1 MKYILVSLL
10 LASLLQVFLWLN
22 SDNKFITPPD
32 AEDIIES
39 LSYAPY
45 TKKNEKEMLS
55 DEEVIRDL
63 KLLKKF
69 TNTVRFYSAD
79 DSRKVLPFV
88 KQLGMN
94 AHMGLWLS
102 GVPEDNEKE
111 IALAKTLITDY
122 YDNLASVIVG
132 NEVLLRDDLK
142 PDELVVHIRD
152 FKSFVN
158 DIFKT
163 RKNVKEQA
171 IQDELAK
178 IKNKRKKD
186 AKEKELRVELAKNKE
201 HTVAVTTAEI
211 WNMWL
216 LYPDLADEVD
226 MINIHI
232 LPYWENIKAENFEAF
247 FNEIYQKIRDVHKT
261 KPIIVGEFGWPS
273 QGYNNQ
279 GAVASPQ
286 NQAMIIRRFL
296 GMAKENGFSYN
307 LMEAFDQPWKGVDEG
322 SVGQYWGIF
331 DAHRNLKFEM
341 QGVVLVEPYWFMQM
355 VAAAIIGA
363 FLTFYGLRNQNINF
377 LHAITYGL
385 AAQGISFGI
394 VMAAVYPFIHYM
406 NFGMW
411 IMWGMG
417 SILMIPLTLITLA
430 KANELFKCT
439 IGKPPERLIPLDLKS
454 DRVPFVSIHVP
465 AYKEQPAVLEET
477 LLALAKLK
485 YTNYEVLVIIN
496 NTPEEFYKAPI
507 KALCEELGEK
517 FVYLDIQCTGFKAGA
532 LNKALEFTNPECEIL
547 AVIDADYVIKPNW
560 LIDLVPIFDDS
571 KVALVQ
577 APQDHRDGDES
588 LIKTAMNAEYAGF
601 FDIGMV
607 ERNEEN
613 AIVAH
618 GTMLMVRKSAF
629 DEVGQW
635 NTDTIVEDSEL
646 GLRLFEAGYIGHY
659 TNRRY
664 GHGLLPDTIEAFKNQ
679 RHRWA
684 YGAVQILKKH
694 WQHFKPSSKT
704 LTRAQKHHF
713 ITGWFFWLSDA
724 LGPVTA
730 VLNILWVPVIIF
742 VGVTIPTIALTVPI
756 LTAFLVNVIH
766 SFVLYKTRVGAK
778 FYHSTLGAIAAMS
791 LQLMIFK
798 AVYDGFVKDR
808 LPFKRTE
815 KGGNSKISISSPVK
829 NEIILATLLLG
840 SFVALIMTNHQD
852 IVEIYV
858 FSATIL
864 IQSVPYVS
872 AIILRLIEKSSY
884 KKETS
889 QSTNI

>member
-32 AEDIIES
+32 ADDIIES

-45 TKKNEKEMLS
+45 QKGNEKEMLS

-69 TNTVRFYSAD
+69 TNTIRLYSAD
-79 DSRKVLPFV
+79 DSQKVMPHL
-88 KQLGMN
+88 KDLGMK

-102 GVPEDNEKE
+102 GVVEDNEKE
-111 IALAKTLITDY
+111 IALAKSLIAEY
-122 YDNLASVIVG
+122 QESLISVIVG
-132 NEVLLRDDLK
+132 NEVLLRDDLD
-142 PDELVVHIRD
+142 PDELIVHIRD
-152 FKSFVN
+152 FKEFITFIQKM
-158 DIFKT
+158 DRDDREK
-163 RKNVKEQA
+163 A
-171 IQDELAK
+171 IQEE
-178 IKNKRKKD
+178 I
-186 AKEKELRVELAKNKE
+186 AKEKNRKVRAKKLKE
-201 HTVAVTTAEI
+201 AKATAAKEDKHTILVTTAEI

-216 LYPDLADEVD
+216 LYPYLADEVD
-226 MINIHI
+226 FITIHI
-232 LPYWENIKAENFEAF
+232 LPYWEKIRAEDFEPF
-247 FNEIYQKIRDVHKT
+247 FNEKYKKIKEVHPN
-261 KPIIVGEFGWPS
+261 KPIFVGEFGWPS
-273 QGYNNQ
+273 RGYNNQ
-279 GAVASPQ
+279 AAVANPQ
-286 NQAMIIRRFL
+286 NQAMVIRRFL
-296 GMAKENGFSYN
+296 GLAKEEGFSYN
-307 LMEAFDQPWKGVDEG
+307 LLEAFDQPWKGVDEG

-331 DAHRNLKFEM
+331 DANRQLKFEL
-341 QGVVLVEPYWFMQM
+341 QGEVLVEPFWIMQM
-355 VAAAIIGA
+355 IAAALIGA
-363 FLTFYGLRNQNINF
+363 ILTFFGLRNQNINF
-377 LHAITYGL
+377 LHAMTYGL

-394 VMAAVYPFIHYM
+394 VMSAVYPFVHYM
-406 NFGMW
+406 NFGTW
-411 IMWGMG
+411 VMWGMG
-417 SILMIPLTLITLA
+417 SILMVPLTLITLA

-439 IGKPPERLIPLDLKS
+439 IGRPPKRLIPLDLKS
-454 DRVPFVSIHVP
+454 DHVPFVSIHVP
-465 AYKEQPAVLEET
+465 AYKEQPNVLKET
-477 LLALAKLK
+477 LEALAKLK

-496 NTPEEFYKAPI
+496 NTPEDFYKTPI
-507 KALCEELGEK
+507 KELCQELGER
-517 FVYLDIQCTGFKAGA
+517 FVYLDIECTGFKAGA
-532 LNKALEFTNPECEIL
+532 LNRALEFTNPKCEIL

-560 LIDLVPIFDDS
+560 LVDLVPIFDDE

-577 APQDHRDGDES
+577 APQDHRDGNES

-618 GTMLMVRKSAF
+618 GTMIMVRKSAF

-646 GLRLFEAGYIGHY
+646 GLRLFEAGYVGHY

-694 WQHFKPSSKT
+694 WEHFKPSSKT
-704 LTRAQKHHF
+704 LTRSQKHHF

-724 LGPVTA
+724 LGTVTSI
-730 VLNILWVPVIIF
+730 LNIIWVPVIIF

-756 LTAFLVNVIH
+756 LTAFIVNVIH
-766 SFVLYKTRVGAK
+766 SFVLYRTRVGAN
-778 FYHSTLGAIAAMS
+778 FYHSLLGAIAAMS
-791 LQLMIFK
+791 LQLTIFK

-815 KGGNSKISISSPVK
+815 KGGNSKRSVSSPVK
-829 NEIILATLLLG
+829 NEIILASLLIG
-840 SFVALIMTNHQD
+840 SFIALIVTNHQR
-852 IVEIYV
+852 IVEVYI

-864 IQSVPYVS
+864 IQSIPYVS

-884 KKETS
+884 KKITVS
-889 QSTNI
+889 